1 MMSTNRTCS
10 NITSNS
16 INKDVQQDKNNLLVE
31 EKKKQLRVEGH
42 IGCKSQLQFQTKTND
57 EK

>member
-1 MMSTNRTCS
+1 MSTNRTCS